1 MVDIESEKFKA
12 CLKIVLS
19 QTNYDEK
26 TATDKLVE
34 YNEDFIKIIK
44 EYLNGGKTVKIEEN
58 KTVTK
63 KTINQQI
70 ISQIRDFKD
79 KQDKTYLSRKENA
92 EKMKK
97 LYELHLNKKSE

>member
-26 TATDKLVE
+26 TATEKLVE

-44 EYLNGGKTVKIEEN
+44 EYLNEGKTNKNEEK

-79 KQDKTYLSRKENA
+79 KQDKSYLSRKENND
-92 EKMKK
+92 KMKK

>member
-26 TATDKLVE
+26 TATEKLVE

-44 EYLNGGKTVKIEEN
+44 EYLNGKTNKNEE
-58 KTVTK
+58 
-63 KTINQQI
+63 
-70 ISQIRDFKD
+70 
-79 KQDKTYLSRKENA
+79 
-92 EKMKK
+92 KK
-97 LYELHLNKKSE
+97 LLQKKQLINKSFLK

>member
-1 MVDIESEKFKA
+1 MVDTESEKFKA

-44 EYLNGGKTVKIEEN
+44 EYLNGGKTVKNEEN

-79 KQDKTYLSRKENA
+79 KQDKTYLSRKENV